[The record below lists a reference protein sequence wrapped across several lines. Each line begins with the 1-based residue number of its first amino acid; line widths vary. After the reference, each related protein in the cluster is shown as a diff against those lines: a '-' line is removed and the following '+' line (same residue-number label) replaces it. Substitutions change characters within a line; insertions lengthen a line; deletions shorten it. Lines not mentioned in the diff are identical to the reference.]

1 MASVC
6 GEDSRGSPA
15 EQAARDSRALAGSGR
30 RGRGLL
36 RAVTRQTPGE
46 DLEVRRAMTDN
57 GAYAIYALVS
67 LWPDIALFLVHLLY
81 CYPIQ

>member
-1 MASVC
+1 
-6 GEDSRGSPA
+6 
-15 EQAARDSRALAGSGR
+15 
-30 RGRGLL
+30 
-36 RAVTRQTPGE
+36 
-46 DLEVRRAMTDN
+46 MTDN